1 MEGRTEYSEI
11 IVHSVAVPTTLLDS
25 VSFVT
30 CPPQKFVVV
39 LPGSWVVCEKKDLKF
54 VPNSKK
60 VLHDYLWTALANL
73 AMVSKHRRCS
83 IDGPLQM

>member
-11 IVHSVAVPTTLLDS
+11 IAHSVAVPTPLVDL

-39 LPGSWVVCEKKDLKF
+39 LPGSWVVCEKKVLKF

-60 VLHDYLWTALANL
+60 VLNDNQWTALANV
-73 AMVSKHRRCS
+73 AMVS
-83 IDGPLQM
+83 

>member
-1 MEGRTEYSEI
+1 MKACLSLKEHIMEGRTEYSEI

-39 LPGSWVVCEKKDLKF
+39 LPGSWVVCKKKDLKF

-60 VLHDYLWTALANL
+60 VLNDNQWTALANV
-73 AMVSKHRRCS
+73 AMVS
-83 IDGPLQM
+83 

>member
-11 IVHSVAVPTTLLDS
+11 IVHSVAVPTTLLDT

-39 LPGSWVVCEKKDLKF
+39 LPGSGLRKERLEICPQFKKGVK
-54 VPNSKK
+54 
-60 VLHDYLWTALANL
+60 
-73 AMVSKHRRCS
+73 
-83 IDGPLQM
+83 